1 MDNNEVREW
10 LDAEWNDA
18 IHAADTEP
26 DPEIDALANSKV
38 NSIRY
43 ALVTQMLGKIA
54 DPNRS
59 LMTLQLGE
67 AVEGAWDARSFATAV
82 VLPWERDNQQVLGK
96 SPDPYVSK
104 PLRRPR
110 LDDDTNVR
118 DKVAWDQFVAFL
130 APLDVASPEVLHHVL
145 SGAFCGH
152 WCAV

>member
-59 LMTLQLGE
+59 LMTLQKRWKGRGML
-67 AVEGAWDARSFATAV
+67 AA
-82 VLPWERDNQQVLGK
+82 LPRQ
-96 SPDPYVSK
+96 
-104 PLRRPR
+104 
-110 LDDDTNVR
+110 
-118 DKVAWDQFVAFL
+118 
-130 APLDVASPEVLHHVL
+130 
-145 SGAFCGH
+145 
-152 WCAV
+152 